1 MIRDL
6 SGHDLLKTFYA
17 FVAQSVPLVNYFLEI
32 LKFLNTL
39 NHFCELL
46 IVDAAVVEVYPVDK
60 WWKVFKCGGES
71 STMLYTQSVIRQAKS
86 FVVNIRQHRQ
96 VTALIPLSLL
106 EELKLIVNRHLL
118 QSDWLVPIFEDLVVF
133 YNLSQFINLR
143 VRQPLFLFNHVIVK
157 VLR

>member
-60 WWKVFKCGGES
+60 
-71 STMLYTQSVIRQAKS
+71 
-86 FVVNIRQHRQ
+86 
-96 VTALIPLSLL
+96 
-106 EELKLIVNRHLL
+106 
-118 QSDWLVPIFEDLVVF
+118 
-133 YNLSQFINLR
+133 
-143 VRQPLFLFNHVIVK
+143 
-157 VLR
+157 